1 MVATVAR
8 PTDPISRA
16 LATMTKLS
24 PAERQRLVES
34 QPEIER
40 LVEGLY
46 PLEAASRPKL
56 EQTLQIAT
64 RLSNRKLKAFD
75 LIDLTPLSWRSKEGF
90 PQIAVFGL
98 NDPRAQFALR
108 RPDFGSAVYSTIP
121 KLPVGY
127 NEQYRDIEELLKDR
141 RGDRVTLTARWSGV
155 IPLEVKDQIEAVRG
169 EFQEIYVW
177 AEVPEWK
184 LNVEVLPRAS
194 DPLVVGFDGRESWLI
209 AAFDLTPVEEYIKR
223 EFVVPK

>member
-1 MVATVAR
+1 MVACVAK

-16 LATMTKLS
+16 LTTMTKLS
-24 PAERQRLVES
+24 PAERKRLVES
-34 QPEIER
+34 RPQLER

-56 EQTLQIAT
+56 EQTLQIAS

-108 RPDFGSAVYSTIP
+108 RRDWGNAVYSTIP
-121 KLPVGY
+121 KLPDGY
-127 NEQYRDIEELLKDR
+127 KAQYRDIEQLLKDR

-155 IPLEVKDQIEAVRG
+155 IPLEVKEQIEAVRG
-169 EFQEIYVW
+169 EFQEIFVW

-184 LNVEVLPRAS
+184 LNVEVMPRQS

-209 AAFDLTPVEEYIKR
+209 AAFDLTPVEEYIRR
-223 EFVVPK
+223 EFAIPQ